1 MEIVELADHNILIP
15 FYSRRG
21 IEELDSY
28 PNEPILSYIV
38 VDNNKLIGAATCSA
52 AGGFY
57 ILEAIAIEEGYTG
70 KNIGSLLIKRVFE
83 RLQSMGAKSVVIN
96 AKNTAFFEKN
106 GFVLSDRNS
115 VPKSA
120 YSYCADCEDFGIK
133 CFPKIM
139 INEFKGGKE
148 K

>member
-1 MEIVELADHNILIP
+1 MEIVEFTDHNILIP

-28 PNEPILSYIV
+28 PNEPIFSYIV
-38 VDNNKLIGAATCSA
+38 VDNNKLIGAATCSSA
-52 AGGFY
+52 EDFY
-57 ILEAIAIEEGYTG
+57 ILEAIAIEESYTG

-83 RLQSMGAKSVVIN
+83 RLKSLGAKSVVIN

-106 GFVLSDRNS
+106 GFVLSDRNA
-115 VPKSA
+115 VPKSV
-120 YSYCADCEDFGIK
+120 YSYCADCEDYGIK

-139 INEFKGGKE
+139 INEFKSGRE

>member
-1 MEIVELADHNILIP
+1 MEIAEFVDHNSLIP
-15 FYSRRG
+15 FYSKRG

-28 PNEPILSYIV
+28 PNKPIFSYIV
-38 VDNNKLIGAATCSA
+38 VDNEKLIGAATCSA
-52 AGGFY
+52 VDGFY

-83 RLQSMGAKSVVIN
+83 RLQLMGAKSVIIN
-96 AKNTAFFEKN
+96 AKNSAFFEKN
-106 GFVLSDRNS
+106 GFVLSDRS
-115 VPKSA
+115 AVPKSA
-120 YSYCADCEDFGIK
+120 YSYCADCEDYGIK

-139 INEFKGGKE
+139 INEFKNGKV